1 MTFKDRLLNELEDL
15 IIKIDRL
22 NKYIETNNNSI
33 FDIDLEIK
41 QLHSMN
47 EYKIYLEYR
56 ILKLMN

>member
-1 MTFKDRLLNELEDL
+1 MTFKERLLNELEDL

-41 QLHSMN
+41 QLHAMN